1 MANLSKIFK
10 FEFLNLVTKR
20 SFILTVILV
29 PLIPALILG
38 LLGLLNDEQTQSIQ
52 QILTN
57 EVANPLPIGV
67 VDESGIVTDYPDW
80 LTNGALVGVPDEET
94 ARQRTAANQLEGFF
108 VISANYLESGKVTYI
123 KPEINMIT
131 EIVQQGALDDLIS
144 YNLMGSNPELYLRY
158 SNPVTYTYEYLDL
171 ETADTRPANEVST
184 FMVPYVIMVLFYT
197 IILVSSSFM
206 ISAVGKD
213 KDNKTIE
220 ILLTSASPMDM
231 FFGKL
236 LAYGSASLLQML
248 AWGSATML
256 ILDLGGKSIPFL
268 QGIVLSK
275 EVYIFGLPYFIL
287 GFFLYGSLMAGIGA
301 LAPNIREGSQS
312 SFILTLPLVFLF
324 LIINQLINTPNSFLT
339 VFLSIFPL
347 TSSVVMMTRLAIGP
361 VAVWHLGLSLGLL
374 IATVYLIVRGVSN
387 LFSSQTLLSGEKFS
401 LKTFFRTI
409 LVGKRGIAQ
418 IN

>member
-275 EVYIFGLPYFIL
+275 EVYVFGLP
-287 GFFLYGSLMAGIGA
+287 
-301 LAPNIREGSQS
+301 
-312 SFILTLPLVFLF
+312 
-324 LIINQLINTPNSFLT
+324 
-339 VFLSIFPL
+339 
-347 TSSVVMMTRLAIGP
+347 
-361 VAVWHLGLSLGLL
+361 
-374 IATVYLIVRGVSN
+374 
-387 LFSSQTLLSGEKFS
+387 
-401 LKTFFRTI
+401 
-409 LVGKRGIAQ
+409 
-418 IN
+418 